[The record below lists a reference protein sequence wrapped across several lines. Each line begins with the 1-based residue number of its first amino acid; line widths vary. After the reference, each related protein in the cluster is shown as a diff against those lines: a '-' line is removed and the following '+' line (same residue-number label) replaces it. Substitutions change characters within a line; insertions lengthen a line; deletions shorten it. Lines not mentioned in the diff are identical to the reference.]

1 MSNTSD
7 GNSTMSNYYN
17 VFVYGTLK
25 SGEPNHHWFSKGNG
39 HYKLLCNAQTAEKF
53 PLIIATDYNIPFLL
67 YSPGT
72 GNYVKGEVYE
82 VDKNVLDKLDVLE
95 DHPDF
100 YQRELHKVNN
110 LDGGGDITAWIYF
123 IKNFKSHLL
132 QLPMYESYS
141 NNGDH
146 GLRYVIR
153 YTVGGP
159 VNLSSVIKER

>member
-1 MSNTSD
+1 M
-7 GNSTMSNYYN
+7 
-17 VFVYGTLK
+17 
-25 SGEPNHHWFSKGNG
+25 
-39 HYKLLCNAQTAEKF
+39 
-53 PLIIATDYNIPFLL
+53 
-67 YSPGT
+67 
-72 GNYVKGEVYE
+72 
-82 VDKNVLDKLDVLE
+82 DKLDVLE

-153 YTVGGP
+153 YQRNPNYNHKTEI
-159 VNLSSVIKER
+159 LK